1 MRGPAT
7 LADVSRSHLP
17 KHLHGPAAV
26 GLAIAWAA
34 GLAAVVAARNGAP
47 LDADVAVRDLVAAQ
61 DRSGGVRVALALT
74 QLGAGPVLYP
84 LLLVLCAVTAVR
96 RAPGRA
102 PGNAREFL
110 PVLALAAGQV
120 LELVLFATL
129 RRPGPEYILEVTFS
143 SGRSAAAVLG
153 WGLVAR
159 QAYRLIARDR
169 TPKPSAVWAT
179 ALAVGAVVASTRV
192 YLGMHWLSDAVAGVI
207 AGAVLLATALAALS
221 YVDRLPTRT
230 WRVPLL
236 SQAAPWLK
244 ASPWAWTIP
253 AAAAALPIGLLLASP
268 PDQRLK
274 DFLVYHGAGGE
285 AGAGENLYAFR
296 TVFEMPFTYPPFA
309 ALVMEPLS
317 RMPLG
322 LAQALWTLATLA
334 AVVALAPVALR
345 PVVDRIGMPLTVTAI
360 LLSSPVRS
368 HLRFGQVGVFL
379 VLLVA
384 LDLLHRKG
392 PGKFRGWGLGLAIAV
407 KLTPAVYLPW
417 LFLSRKWKRL
427 GGTLAW
433 VVGST
438 VLGLL
443 LLWPSAGDY
452 MFRASRDTTRFG
464 ANDIPGNQSVRGML
478 LRGLVASSGDKP
490 AVAAPHTAEVV
501 WLVLAVLLVAVG
513 TYQAWRCERAGNRLA
528 AVGVLAA
535 LSVAVSPIS
544 WVHHLVWLVLP
555 ISALAAAGRWKLVT
569 AWFVVLVVSFPSLG
583 NALGWGLLTNA
594 QGLTAVAAVF
604 LLPHLTRADGRYS
617 ASCSPRPEPRPC
629 TTQPASGS

>member
-1 MRGPAT
+1 MAT
-7 LADVSRSHLP
+7 LADVSRSHLIR
-17 KHLHGPAAV
+17 PAAV

-34 GLAAVVAARNGAP
+34 GLTAVVAARNGAP
-47 LDADVAVRDLVAAQ
+47 LDADVAVRDLVMAQ
-61 DRSGGVRVALALT
+61 DRGDGVPVALALT

-84 LLLVLCAVTAVR
+84 VLLVLCAVTAFRR
-96 RAPGRA
+96 RAAGS
-102 PGNAREFL
+102 AREFL
-110 PVLALAAGQV
+110 PVLALAVGQV

-129 RRPGPEYILEVTFS
+129 RRPGPEYTLETTFS

-153 WGLVAR
+153 WGLVVW
-159 QAYRLIARDR
+159 QGYRMVSRPANRR
-169 TPKPSAVWAT
+169 VVWTA
-179 ALAVGAVVASTRV
+179 ALAVGAVVAGTRV
-192 YLGMHWLSDAVAGVI
+192 YIGMHWLSDAVAGVI
-207 AGAVLLATALAALS
+207 TGSVLLATALAALS
-221 YVDRLPTRT
+221 YVDRLPVRP
-230 WRVPLL
+230 WRIPL
-236 SQAAPWLK
+236 WLK
-244 ASPWAWTIP
+244 ASPWAWTVP

-285 AGAGENLYAFR
+285 AGNGLNLYDFR
-296 TVFEMPFTYPPFA
+296 TVFDMPFTYPPFA

-322 LAQALWTLATLA
+322 LAQALWTLATLG

-345 PVVDRIGMPLTVTAI
+345 PVVERIGMPLTVTAI
-360 LLSSPVRS
+360 LLTSPVRS

-384 LDLLHRKG
+384 LDLLQRKG
-392 PGKFRGWGLGLAIAV
+392 KMGWGLGLAIAV
-407 KLTPAVYLPW
+407 KLTPAVFLPW
-417 LFLSRKWKRL
+417 LFVSRKWNRFWS
-427 GGTLAW
+427 TVAW

-438 VLGLL
+438 MLGLV

-478 LRGLVASSGDKP
+478 LRSFEPGVAEKL
-490 AVAAPHTAEVV
+490 

-583 NALGWGLLTNA
+583 NSLGWGMLTNL
-594 QGLTAVAAVF
+594 QGLTAVAAVL
-604 LLPHLTRADGRYS
+604 LLPYLTREYGRYD

-629 TTQPASGS
+629 TTRPASGS

>member
-1 MRGPAT
+1 MIEKQG
-7 LADVSRSHLP
+7 LP
-17 KHLHGPAAV
+17 HKRLIRPAAV

-34 GLAAVVAARNGAP
+34 GLTAAVAARNGAP
-47 LDADVAVRDLVAAQ
+47 LDADVAVRDLLMAQ
-61 DRSGGVRVALALT
+61 DRGDGAPIAGWLT
-74 QLGAGPVLYP
+74 ELGAGPVLYP
-84 LLLVLCAVTAVR
+84 VLLVLCAITAVKR
-96 RAPGRA
+96 SP
-102 PGNAREFL
+102 REFL

-120 LELVLFATL
+120 LELVLFATV
-129 RRPGPEYILEVTFS
+129 RRPGPSSPLSATNQPSQYILETTFS

-153 WGLVAR
+153 WGLVVW
-159 QAYRLIARDR
+159 QALRLRKTIRDR
-169 TPKPSAVWAT
+169 RSGAIIWAT
-179 ALAVGAVVASTRV
+179 ALTMGTVVGTTRV
-192 YLGMHWLSDAVAGVI
+192 YLGMHWLSDAAAGVI

-221 YVDRLPTRT
+221 YVDSKPAGT
-230 WRVPLL
+230 WRMP
-236 SQAAPWLK
+236 AWLK
-244 ASPWAWTIP
+244 ASPWAWSIP
-253 AAAAALPIGLLLASP
+253 AAAAALPVTLLLASP

-285 AGAGENLYAFR
+285 AGDGLNLYAFR
-296 TVFEMPFTYPPFA
+296 TVFDMPFTYPPFA

-322 LAQALWTLATLA
+322 LAQALWTVATLA

-360 LLSSPVRS
+360 LLSSPLRS

-392 PGKFRGWGLGLAIAV
+392 FKGWGLGLAIAV

-417 LFLSRKWKRL
+417 LFISRKWNRFWS
-427 GGTLAW
+427 TLAW
-433 VVGST
+433 VAGATVVGL
-438 VLGLL
+438 V

-478 LRGLVASSGDKP
+478 LRAFDD
-490 AVAAPHTAEVV
+490 PHTAEKL
-501 WLVLAVLLVAVG
+501 WLALAVLLVTVG
-513 TYQAWRCERAGNRLA
+513 TYQAWRCERNGNRLA

-583 NALGWGLLTNA
+583 NALGWGMLTNV
-594 QGLTAVAAVF
+594 QGLTAVASVF
-604 LLPHLTRADGRYS
+604 LLPYLTRADGRYD
-617 ASCSPRPEPRPC
+617 ASCSPRREPRPC
-629 TTQPASGS
+629 TTQPASDS

>member
-1 MRGPAT
+1 MDSREVRGPVT
-7 LADVSRSHLP
+7 LANVSRSQL
-17 KHLHGPAAV
+17 LRPAAV

-34 GLAAVVAARNGAP
+34 GLTGFVAARNGAP
-47 LDADVAVRDLVAAQ
+47 LDADIAVRDLVAAQ
-61 DRSGGVRVALALT
+61 DRGDGVRVALALT

-84 LLLVLCAVTAVR
+84 VLLVLCVVTAVR
-96 RAPGRA
+96 RS
-102 PGNAREFL
+102 AREIL

-153 WGLVAR
+153 WGLVVR
-159 QAYRLIARDR
+159 QGYRLLSRS
-169 TPKPSAVWAT
+169 PKPGVIWAT
-179 ALAVGAVVASTRV
+179 ALAVGAVVAGTRV
-192 YLGMHWLSDAVAGVI
+192 YLGMHWLSDAVAGLI
-207 AGAVLLATALAALS
+207 AGSVLLATALAALS
-221 YVDRLPTRT
+221 SVDRLPAPT
-230 WRVPLL
+230 WRMP
-236 SQAAPWLK
+236 AWLK

-274 DFLVYHGAGGE
+274 DFLVYHGAGAE
-285 AGAGENLYAFR
+285 AGNGMNLYDFR
-296 TVFEMPFTYPPFA
+296 TVFDMPFTYPPFA

-360 LLSSPVRS
+360 LLTSPVRS

-384 LDLLHRKG
+384 LDLVQRKG
-392 PGKFRGWGLGLAIAV
+392 FKGWGLGLAIAV

-417 LFLSRKWKRL
+417 LFVSRKGKRL

-438 VLGLL
+438 VLGLV

-478 LRGLVASSGDKP
+478 LRALD
-490 AVAAPHTAEVV
+490 PHTAETA

-555 ISALAAAGRWKLVT
+555 ISALAAAHRWKLVA
-569 AWFVVLVVSFPSLG
+569 AWFAVLVVSFPSLG
-583 NALGWGLLTNA
+583 HGLGWGLLTNV
-594 QGLTAVAAVF
+594 QGLTARGGVF
-604 LLPHLTRADGRYS
+604 LLPYLTRADGRYD

-629 TTQPASGS
+629 TTRPASDS

>member
-1 MRGPAT
+1 MSGP
-7 LADVSRSHLP
+7 HLP
-17 KHLHGPAAV
+17 KHVLRPAAV

-34 GLAAVVAARNGAP
+34 GLTAVVAARNGAP
-47 LDADVAVRDLVAAQ
+47 LDADVAVRDLIAAQ
-61 DRSGGVRVALALT
+61 DRGDGVRVALALT

-84 LLLVLCAVTAVR
+84 VLLVLCAVTAVR
-96 RAPGRA
+96 RRAAGRA
-102 PGNAREFL
+102 RELL

-153 WGLVAR
+153 WGLVVR
-159 QAYRLIARDR
+159 QAYRLVARNPR
-169 TPKPSAVWAT
+169 PGVVWAT
-179 ALAVGAVVASTRV
+179 ALSVGAVVAGTRV
-192 YLGMHWLSDAVAGVI
+192 YLGMHWLSDAVAGLI
-207 AGAVLLATALAALS
+207 AGSVLLATALAALS
-221 YVDRLPTRT
+221 SVDRLPART
-230 WRVPLL
+230 WHMP
-236 SQAAPWLK
+236 AWFK
-244 ASPWAWTIP
+244 ASPWAWSIP

-274 DFLVYHGAGGE
+274 DFLVYHGAGAE
-285 AGAGENLYAFR
+285 AGNGMNLYDFR
-296 TVFEMPFTYPPFA
+296 TVFDMPFTYPPFA

-360 LLSSPVRS
+360 LLTSPVRS

-384 LDLLHRKG
+384 LDLVHRKG
-392 PGKFRGWGLGLAIAV
+392 FKGWGLGLAIAV

-417 LFLSRKWKRL
+417 LFVSRRGKRL

-438 VLGLL
+438 VLGLV

-478 LRGLVASSGDKP
+478 LRTLDA
-490 AVAAPHTAEVV
+490 HTAEKV

-555 ISALAAAGRWKLVT
+555 ISALAAAQRWKLVA
-569 AWFVVLVVSFPSLG
+569 AWFAVLVVSFPSLG
-583 NALGWGLLTNA
+583 NSLGWGMLTNA

-604 LLPHLTRADGRYS
+604 LLPYLTRADGRYD
-617 ASCSPRPEPRPC
+617 ASCSPRREPRPC
-629 TTQPASGS
+629 TTRPASGS

>member
-1 MRGPAT
+1 MFK
-7 LADVSRSHLP
+7 SHLIR
-17 KHLHGPAAV
+17 PAAV
-26 GLAIAWAA
+26 GLAIAWAV
-34 GLAAVVAARNGAP
+34 GLTAVVAARNGAP
-47 LDADVAVRDLVAAQ
+47 LDADVAVRDLLIAQ
-61 DRSGGVRVALALT
+61 DRSDGVRVALWVT
-74 QLGAGPVLYP
+74 ELGAGPVLYP
-84 LLLVLCAVTAVR
+84 VLLVLCALTAVR
-96 RAPGRA
+96 RSP
-102 PGNAREFL
+102 REFL

-120 LELVLFATL
+120 LELVLFATV
-129 RRPGPEYILEVTFS
+129 RRPGPEYILETTFS

-153 WGLVAR
+153 WGLVAW
-159 QAYRLIARDR
+159 QALRLRKTLCDR
-169 TPKPSAVWAT
+169 HSTAIWAT
-179 ALAVGAVVASTRV
+179 ALGMGIVVGTTRV
-192 YLGMHWLSDAVAGVI
+192 YLGMHWLSDAVAGVV

-221 YVDRLPTRT
+221 SADRLPVRT
-230 WRVPLL
+230 WRMP
-236 SQAAPWLK
+236 AWLK
-244 ASPWAWTIP
+244 ASPWAWSIP
-253 AAAAALPIGLLLASP
+253 AAAAALPVALLLASP
-268 PDQRLK
+268 PNQRLK

-285 AGAGENLYAFR
+285 AGDGLNLYDFR
-296 TVFEMPFTYPPFA
+296 TVFDMPFTYPPFA

-322 LAQALWTLATLA
+322 LAQALWTVATLA

-360 LLSSPVRS
+360 LLSTPIRS

-392 PGKFRGWGLGLAIAV
+392 FKGWGLGLAIAV

-417 LFLSRKWKRL
+417 LFLSRQWNRFWS
-427 GGTLAW
+427 TLAW
-433 VVGST
+433 VAGST
-438 VLGLL
+438 VIGLV
-443 LLWPSAGDY
+443 LLWPSASDY

-478 LRGLVASSGDKP
+478 LRAFDN
-490 AVAAPHTAEVV
+490 PHTAEKV

-528 AVGVLAA
+528 ALGVVAA

-583 NALGWGLLTNA
+583 TALGWGMLTDV

-604 LLPHLTRADGRYS
+604 LLPYLTRADGRYD
-617 ASCSPRPEPRPC
+617 ASCSPRRAPRPC
-629 TTQPASGS
+629 TTQPTSGS